1 MTFGRRAGPRRGRSW
16 IQRFILLTNVVLIAV
31 SLTAAALLQYAYN
44 RASDIQRVE
53 LGRSLTDVPEEV
65 AAGERVLNI
74 LLVGSDSSAGL
85 DPTDPVQV
93 GRQGERFGDVI
104 IVAHIDERSSQL
116 ALLSFPRDL
125 WLPLAGANRSD
136 RINRAFEVGGPAML
150 IDTIEQNFD
159 LPIHHYVNVD
169 FAGFQGLVEA
179 VGSVDVYFETPA
191 RDWNV
196 NAKPEPRSQTG
207 FIVSEA
213 GCHALDP
220 PTALAYVRSR
230 YYQTQSADGTW
241 VTDPT
246 SDLGR
251 IGRQQDFLKR
261 LMYRAIDLG
270 ARNPFVLSDM
280 VDTGLENV
288 AIDESL
294 TPQLLVD
301 LGSAYRSFDPATLQT
316 YRFPVVDAEIDGN
329 QVLEPVAAQAEPVL
343 ELMRGAPFD
352 APVTIDLQ
360 LVTEP
365 SQSAAADTLAS
376 DVAGALV
383 AAGYRVARS
392 EQESVPPGITI
403 NHGPNGAV
411 AAGVVARSLSGVV
424 AGIDLNAG
432 ARPPTVNV
440 AAVETLSG
448 RSVRVVVGPWGADN
462 GDPAT
467 ADNADG
473 SDPATA
479 RGTDSLG
486 NSPGDATAA
495 DTTKAT
501 PTAGSGAS
509 STTRGTD
516 GAAGG
521 SMANAPVPPTLDA
534 GIPEEHES
542 PGQPIDS
549 EDTACRSG

>member
-1 MTFGRRAGPRRGRSW
+1 MTVGRRPRRRRGRSW
-16 IQRFILLTNVVLIAV
+16 IQRLILFTNVVLIAA
-31 SLTAAALLQYAYN
+31 SLAAAALLQYAYD

-53 LGRSLTDVPEEV
+53 LGRSLTPVSEEV

-85 DPTDPVQV
+85 DPSDPVQV

-104 IVAHIDERSSQL
+104 IVAHIDERSGQL

-125 WLPLAGANRSD
+125 WLPLAGVNRSD

-179 VGSVDVYFETPA
+179 VGSVEVFFETPA

-207 FIVSEA
+207 FIVTEA

-230 YYQTQSADGTW
+230 YYQTQSPDGSW

-246 SDLGR
+246 SDFGR
-251 IGRQQDFLKR
+251 ISRQQDFLKR

-270 ARNPFVLSDM
+270 ARNPFVLADM

-301 LGSAYRSFDPATLQT
+301 LGNAYRSFDPETLQT
-316 YRFPVVDAEIDGN
+316 YSFPVVDAQIDGN
-329 QVLEPVAAQAEPVL
+329 QVLEPVLEKAEPVL
-343 ELMRGAPFD
+343 AFMRGAPNDDPVTVDLSLLSADTASTGTAAVSSALAAGLTDAGFDVDRFD
-352 APVTIDLQ
+352 AAQ
-360 LVTEP
+360 
-365 SQSAAADTLAS
+365 
-376 DVAGALV
+376 
-383 AAGYRVARS
+383 
-392 EQESVPPGITI
+392 VPGGITI
-403 NHGPNGAV
+403 GHGPNGA
-411 AAGVVARSLSGVV
+411 AAARVVADALTDVL
-424 AGIDLNAG
+424 ADLE
-432 ARPPTVNV
+432 PTVGETIPAV
-440 AAVETLSG
+440 RLVAVEGLTG
-448 RSVRVVVGPWGADN
+448 RSVRIMVGALGGDGAGKPAPAVPTTMGNSPQPQPADSVNGSPSPGAVAAPEAVVGPPSGTTDDIVA
-462 GDPAT
+462 
-467 ADNADG
+467 ADG
-473 SDPATA
+473 LTVNTST
-479 RGTDSLG
+479 
-486 NSPGDATAA
+486 
-495 DTTKAT
+495 
-501 PTAGSGAS
+501 S
-509 STTRGTD
+509 STLST
-516 GAAGG
+516 G
-521 SMANAPVPPTLDA
+521 SRD
-534 GIPEEHES
+534 EKES
-542 PGQPIDS
+542 RGQPVDS
-549 EDTACRSG
+549 EEAACRST